1 MSVRSALPLLSGVV
15 TLIAGMALLSYP
27 WQFFFLAS
35 LCLSLPMI
43 HSLHNHRLPDF
54 FEPVWIFAGVY
65 TVAYGYKGA
74 LLLAAPTDFVAI
86 PEYFVFDEVAIEQA
100 FFLSLLGLLAFY
112 GGYYSRGHAFV
123 QACIPHY
130 DLPTHNLRR
139 LRVGSLVGLVWAVA
153 AFMALVALV
162 GIDLRGSSAFFAADV
177 RTRFLEAFLGRGPL
191 FLPIMMLPLF
201 TLTQLRV
208 AVITKARSDVL
219 LFVLTFVSMEVIYAF
234 VGGRIQFLT
243 PIVGV
248 LVVWH
253 YTVRRIDTLKQGIF
267 LVGVLTAGGI
277 LGLLLTAQTISP
289 YDIVKRLSGTF
300 DAFDHLAMTVAHTEQ
315 VYFGQTI
322 LEDLTL
328 TYVPRFVFP
337 WKPLVYGYVRLQE
350 ELLPGIYQSYSQR
363 ATFPIGLLAE
373 GYVNLRL
380 LGIIVLPASVGVFFR
395 ALHERAKR
403 DKGILVVLLG
413 ISMGSVLAVI
423 RGFGSFF
430 VSTLM
435 LIGIAWVFYQLRLPL
450 PAVRSLR

>member
-1 MSVRSALPLLSGVV
+1 MN
-15 TLIAGMALLSYP
+15 
-27 WQFFFLAS
+27 
-35 LCLSLPMI
+35 
-43 HSLHNHRLPDF
+43 LH
-54 FEPVWIFAGVY
+54 W
-65 TVAYGYKGA
+65 
-74 LLLAAPTDFVAI
+74 
-86 PEYFVFDEVAIEQA
+86 
-100 FFLSLLGLLAFY
+100 
-112 GGYYSRGHAFV
+112 
-123 QACIPHY
+123 
-130 DLPTHNLRR
+130 
-139 LRVGSLVGLVWAVA
+139 
-153 AFMALVALV
+153 
-162 GIDLRGSSAFFAADV
+162 
-177 RTRFLEAFLGRGPL
+177 
-191 FLPIMMLPLF
+191 
-201 TLTQLRV
+201 
-208 AVITKARSDVL
+208 VL
-219 LFVLTFVSMEVIYAF
+219 
-234 VGGRIQFLT
+234 
-243 PIVGV
+243 
-248 LVVWH
+248 
-253 YTVRRIDTLKQGIF
+253 TLKQGIF

-380 LGIIVLPASVGVFFR
+380 LGIIVLPASVGIFFR
-395 ALHERAKR
+395 ALYERAKR

-423 RGFGSFF
+423 RGFGGFF

-435 LIGIAWVFYQLRLPL
+435 LIGIAWVFYQLRLPS
-450 PAVRSLR
+450 PIVRPLR